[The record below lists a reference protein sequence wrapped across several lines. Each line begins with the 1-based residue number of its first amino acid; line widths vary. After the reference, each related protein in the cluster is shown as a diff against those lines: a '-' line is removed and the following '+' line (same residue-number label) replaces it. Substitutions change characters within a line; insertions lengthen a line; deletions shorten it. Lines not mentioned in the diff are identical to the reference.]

1 MLYPIPFRIDF
12 PIFTTFFL
20 SKKKSLSTLRCL
32 FSSYLQEHM
41 QAIKVLPDTDSPELF
56 GLPENIERSA
66 QCTAS
71 RRMIDQLKRLLRP
84 IEIADKF
91 DVQKWNAELSP
102 ILVLWKKLNQAS
114 FYFPYYMYIYYLL
127 SISYDYLM

>member
-1 MLYPIPFRIDF
+1 
-12 PIFTTFFL
+12 
-20 SKKKSLSTLRCL
+20 
-32 FSSYLQEHM
+32 M

-102 ILVLWKKLNQAS
+102 ILVLWKKLNQVCFFFS
-114 FYFPYYMYIYYLL
+114 LLQLYIL
-127 SISYDYLM
+127 STINII